1 MITWLCSILICLGII
16 LGTIICSVLL
26 LYFLGFIVY
35 VIGSIISWIE
45 ARWNVDGSYCVLAGI
60 LSIIAI
66 VIIHDILINAGG

>member
-1 MITWLCSILICLGII
+1 MITWLYSILIFLGIT
-16 LGTIICSVLL
+16 LGTIICSILL

-45 ARWNVDGSYCVLAGI
+45 VRWNIDGFYCVLVGV

-66 VIIHDILINAGG
+66 VIIHDILASAGV